1 MIYISSSTI
10 KSKKISDSVEILAN
24 SGFRNIE
31 LSGGTEYYPDIKRDL
46 LDFQQKYEI
55 NFLCHNYF
63 PPPKENFVI
72 NLASLNDEIH
82 NLSFQNIKKSIQLS
96 KELGANKFAF
106 HAGFFVEI
114 LHLEI
119 GRTISNTKFYEKGK
133 AIEKFVDSV
142 KRLQDFAK
150 DIDLY
155 IENNVYSKG
164 NYEKYNGREILMLT
178 CLEDFL
184 ELKNRFDFK
193 LLLDFAHLKVSSTS
207 MGLNFDKQI
216 TSLLRETDYLHLS
229 DNDGMTDSNMPITNK
244 TNYLSIF
251 EGLDISKYDIT
262 IEVYDSLESVK
273 SSVDFINSY
282 QKNV

>member
-31 LSGGTEYYPDIKRDL
+31 LSGGTEYYPGIKRDL

-114 LHLEI
+114 LPLEI

-193 LLLDFAHLKVSSTS
+193 LLLDFARLKVSSTS